1 MQNMMLDALTVS
13 DAGVIDDNRTA
24 SAAQQVAQDV
34 WNNMN
39 LLEKAALVTAPV
51 PVVGD
56 ITGLASDAYMY
67 ATKPEERNLL
77 NYGLSM
83 AGLLPFVPA
92 PSGLRAT
99 ENLIDEPLKRIESAE
114 QAKKPSGVESQ
125 VVQTQKKGDVIE
137 MAPGERITSTGALAN
152 PLLDTLTGGN
162 IPDRVTKSQATT
174 MTRLAQENPLFAE
187 MAARRGRGNQAIVTR
202 DTYSPVLQLL
212 ELAGKDVPL
221 IALPADKTMAGV
233 DATRI
238 GGVDIDPLSLEGG
251 PFHADI
257 FGNWR
262 SEADAAKAKQ
272 AHVKRVAEET
282 GQDPLLIH
290 MAMGDAGSNFST
302 MASEGVLAYIKA
314 VGGLPPEARKA
325 LDDAMRRLPNK
336 GDNKNIADT
345 WPGYENPE
353 QMLAWLTD
361 IDQPFTKGKDASLG
375 NRRKAFMNVLSNVD
389 MQKYGLPDVTD
400 VHAAINQPELRGAPK
415 GASGFRGGV
424 GDPSIDPNDL
434 PVDYTSSG
442 HRSYST
448 VIPLQG
454 TFGIQEQPVPYDI
467 MFHDPIQRRLQM
479 GKTPAGAYRSLQTS
493 GGAEDYQLTTQEW
506 GQRIFD
512 YLDQQGRGQ

>member
-1 MQNMMLDALTVS
+1 MDIMDALTVS
-13 DAGVIDDNRTA
+13 DAGAIDDDRT
-24 SAAQQVAQDV
+24 SDLIKKVGKDV
-34 WNNMN
+34 WNNMT
-39 LLEKAALVTAPV
+39 LLEKAALVTSPI

-56 ITGLASDAYMY
+56 VTGLASDAYMY

-77 NYGLSM
+77 NYGLSL
-83 AGLLPFVPA
+83 AGILPFVPA
-92 PSGLRAT
+92 PSGLRET
-99 ENLIDEPLKRIESAE
+99 KNLIDKPLDRIESPS
-114 QAKKPSGVESQ
+114 QVKKPSGIPSK
-125 VVQTQKKGDVIE
+125 VVQTQKKGDVIDI
-137 MAPGERITSTGALAN
+137 APGERITATGALAN
-152 PLLDTLTGGN
+152 PVLDTLIGGN

-187 MAARRGRGNQAIVTR
+187 MAGRRGRGNQAIVTR
-202 DTYSPVLQLL
+202 DTYSPVIQLL
-212 ELAGKDVPL
+212 ELAGKEVPL
-221 IALPADKTMAGV
+221 VVLPADKTMAGV
-233 DATRI
+233 DVTRI
-238 GGVDIDPLSLEGG
+238 GGVDIDPLDTEGG

-272 AHVKRVAEET
+272 AHTLRVAKET

-302 MASEGVLAYIKA
+302 MAAEGVLGYIKA

-345 WPGYENPE
+345 WPGYENVE

-389 MQKYGLPDVTD
+389 MQKYGLPDVAD
-400 VHAAINQPELRGAPK
+400 VHAAINQPELRGAPV

-424 GDPSIDPNDL
+424 ADTSIDPNDL

-448 VIPLQG
+448 IIPLQG
-454 TFGIQEQPVPYDI
+454 TFGIEEGLIPYDL
-467 MFHDPIQRRLQM
+467 MFHDPIQKRLQM
-479 GKTPAGAYRSLQTS
+479 GKTPAQAYRSLQTS
-493 GGAEDYQLTTQEW
+493 GGADDYQLTTQEW

-512 YLDQQGRGQ
+512 HLERQGRGQ

>member
-1 MQNMMLDALTVS
+1 MATILDALTVS
-13 DAGVIDDNRTA
+13 DAGVIDDDRTA
-24 SAAQQVAQDV
+24 ELIKKVGKDT
-34 WNNMN
+34 WNNMSF
-39 LLEKAALVTAPV
+39 LEKAALVTSPI
-51 PVVGD
+51 PILGD
-56 ITGLASDAYMY
+56 VTGLASDAYMY

-83 AGLLPFVPA
+83 AGILPFVPN
-92 PSGLRAT
+92 PSALRSSK
-99 ENLIDEPLKRIESAE
+99 NLIDKPLERIESAE
-114 QAKKPSGVESQ
+114 QARAPEGIPSQ

-137 MAPGERITSTGALAN
+137 IAPGQRITATGALAN
-152 PLLDTLTGGN
+152 PLLDALAGGN
-162 IPDRVTKSQATT
+162 IPDRVTKGQATT
-174 MTRLAQENPLFAE
+174 MTRLAQESPLFAE

-202 DTYSPVLQLL
+202 DTYSPMIPLL
-212 ELAGKDVPL
+212 DLAGKEVPL
-221 IALPADKTMAGV
+221 IVLPADKTMAGV

-238 GGVDIDPLSLEGG
+238 GGVDIDPLNLEGG
-251 PFHADI
+251 PYHADI

-272 AHVKRVAEET
+272 AHVQRVAEET

-290 MAMGDAGSNFST
+290 MAMDDPGSNFST

-325 LDDAMRRLPNK
+325 LDDAMRKLPNT
-336 GDNKNIADT
+336 GDNKNIAST
-345 WPGYENPE
+345 WPGYENVD

-424 GDPSIDPNDL
+424 GDPNIDANNL
-434 PVDYTSSG
+434 PVDYTSSA

-448 VIPLQG
+448 IIPLQG
-454 TFGIQEQPVPYDI
+454 TFGVEEGLIPYDL
-467 MFHDPIQRRLQM
+467 MFHDPIQKRLQM
-479 GKTPAGAYRSLQTS
+479 GKTPAQAYRSLQTS
-493 GGAEDYQLTTQEW
+493 GGKDDYQLTTQEW
-506 GQRIFD
+506 GQRIMD
-512 YLDQQGRGQ
+512 YLEQQGRGQ